1 MKLRVS
7 KHTSAKSTNRLK
19 KKIKIRKTVNGTAER
34 PRLCVFRS
42 LGHIYVQAID
52 DESSVTLASASSTE
66 KALKEAITGKT
77 KVEVAYKIGEVVAA
91 KCKEKGIEAV
101 VFDRGGF
108 KYHGRVLALA
118 DGARKG
124 GLKF

>member
-42 LGHIYVQAID
+42 AKHIYAQIVND
-52 DESSVTLASASSTE
+52 DQHKTILTVTSVKLDQKLDGKSMA
-66 KALKEAITGKT
+66 KLVGKT
-77 KVEVAYKIGEVVAA
+77 IAEASIK
-91 KCKEKGIEAV
+91 KGIKAV
-101 VFDRGGF
+101 VFDRNGF
-108 KYHGRVLALA
+108 IYHGRIQSLA
-118 DGARKG
+118 DGAREG
-124 GLKF
+124 GLSF

>member
-1 MKLRVS
+1 MS
-7 KHTSAKSTNRLK
+7 SSLK
-19 KKIKIRKTVNGTAER
+19 ADIRKRRHRTIRKKIVGTASV

-42 LGHIYVQAID
+42 TSHIYVQAID
-52 DESSVTLASASSTE
+52 DTTSSTLVSASSVE
-66 KALKEAITGKT
+66 KELKGSLEGKN
-77 KVEVAYKIGEVVAA
+77 KKDVAFLIGEAVAA
-91 KCKEKGIEAV
+91 KCKAKGIDVV

-108 KYHGRVLALA
+108 KYHGRVMALA

>member
-42 LGHIYVQAID
+42 AKHIYAQIVN
-52 DESSVTLASASSTE
+52 DEQHKTILTVTSVKLDQKLDGKSMA
-66 KALKEAITGKT
+66 KLVGKT
-77 KVEVAYKIGEVVAA
+77 IAEASIK
-91 KCKEKGIEAV
+91 KGIKAV
-101 VFDRGGF
+101 VFPTS
-108 KYHGRVLALA
+108 LAIL
-118 DGARKG
+118 
-124 GLKF
+124 LPSNF